1 MNIAYELGWLFVFI
15 LLICSLYYASFHLKK
30 ILRIVAVIS
39 LSLVALI
46 CLRISVLLFDITQGL
61 DLNSSAFFKLWGMME
76 DSMRSYY
83 KQKTGME
90 L

>member
-1 MNIAYELGWLFVFI
+1 MNIAYELGWLFIFI
-15 LLICSLYYASFHLKK
+15 LLFCGFYSASFHIKK
-30 ILRIVAVIS
+30 ILRVVSVVVLALFV
-39 LSLVALI
+39 LI
-46 CLRISVLLFDITQGL
+46 CLRLSVLLFDITQEL

-83 KQKTGME
+83 KQKTGTE